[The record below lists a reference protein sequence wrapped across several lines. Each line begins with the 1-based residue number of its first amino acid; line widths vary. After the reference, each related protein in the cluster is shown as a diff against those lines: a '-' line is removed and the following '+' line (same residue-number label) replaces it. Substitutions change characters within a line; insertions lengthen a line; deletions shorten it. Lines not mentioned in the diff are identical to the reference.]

1 MRVRAHLLW
10 RKCHAQNN
18 TDSFG
23 RCTLRRSPCFS
34 SNVRRFRRSGGV
46 NRQSRYRKRRS
57 FDSPLLRV
65 LSPSPS
71 PSLLVALWPSPL
83 PLVMKGAQVRRAVKV
98 TVYTT
103 DHSSRPS
110 IFIAEQFFSRRWLDL
125 RCNRHVR
132 FGSKADMCGAQAN
145 VRFVPIATSSAF
157 RPMSRVGSRA
167 TLTAS
172 RLYWRSMRC
181 RNDRAV
187 W

>member
-23 RCTLRRSPCFS
+23 RCTLRRSPRFS
-34 SNVRRFRRSGGV
+34 SNVCRFRRSGGL

-83 PLVMKGAQVRRAVKV
+83 PLVMKGAQVGRAVKV

-110 IFIAEQFFSRRWLDL
+110 IFIAEQFFSRRLARPSMQSPCPLWVISGHL
-125 RCNRHVR
+125 RRTSRCPL
-132 FGSKADMCGAQAN
+132 SAN
-145 VRFVPIATSSAF
+145 SGHPDVQFDNLV
-157 RPMSRVGSRA
+157 
-167 TLTAS
+167 
-172 RLYWRSMRC
+172 
-181 RNDRAV
+181 AV
-187 W
+187 

>member
-34 SNVRRFRRSGGV
+34 SNVCRFRRSGGV

-83 PLVMKGAQVRRAVKV
+83 PLVMKGAQVGRAVKV

-110 IFIAEQFFSRRWLDL
+110 IFIAEQFFSRRRL
-125 RCNRHVR
+125 RPVSHVLI
-132 FGSKADMCGAQAN
+132 DNDPDEAQRPRT
-145 VRFVPIATSSAF
+145 VKRIACL
-157 RPMSRVGSRA
+157 RA
-167 TLTAS
+167 APKTATN
-172 RLYWRSMRC
+172 RC
-181 RNDRAV
+181 RRFYKLAA
-187 W
+187 